1 MGAKG
6 ARDRER
12 SFFSNP
18 TPAAGPSLPQLLS
31 LPSSDLDVTL
41 SSVSGFEFATAF
53 HAYLSQ
59 LDPPIPTR
67 SIGKVAANP
76 DQSKHLE
83 TAATKILGL
92 DLDFV
97 ALRSESYAD
106 GSRIPSEVVSLEGGG
121 GCIGRPRTRAAQ
133 LSRGVSFS
141 PKQRLGTAEE
151 DALRRDITINT
162 LFYNVHSRQVEDWTG
177 KVRSRRTQTPKPPT
191 PDQTVYPLPNP
202 LRSETQLLTPKPNP
216 PGFLVPPHTGPPRYG
231 CQAHTDTVR
240 PASDVS
246 RRSVARTP
254 MCSFR
259 EQVRI
264 RARPGAR
271 GCVEG

>member
-177 KVRSRRTQTPKPPT
+177 KVRFPAT
-191 PDQTVYPLPNP
+191 
-202 LRSETQLLTPKPNP
+202 PNP
-216 PGFLVPPHTGPPRYG
+216 PNHLTLTQSASRNSLPTHTQGLHDMAAKLIRTPLDPRQTFQDDPLRVLRCIRFASRFGYELVPELVD
-231 CQAHTDTVR
+231 ALKDE
-240 PASDVS
+240 SILVS
-246 RRSVARTP
+246 P
-254 MCSFR
+254 G
-259 EQVRI
+259 
-264 RARPGAR
+264 RA
-271 GCVEG
+271 